1 MRTISTT
8 VEIDAPPSEV
18 WRVLTDGRSYP
29 EWNPFIRSLEGEL
42 REGGALRTVI
52 APPGGRPTSFK
63 PVVQEFVPEE
73 KLAWLGRVVL
83 PGVFDGAHSFT
94 LTELPEGRT
103 RFVQAETFSGVLV
116 PLMGGV
122 LRRTEE
128 GFVAMN
134 SALAARAARQPG

>member
-1 MRTISTT
+1 VRNLSSTI
-8 VEIDAPPSEV
+8 EIDAPPSDV

-42 REGGALRTVI
+42 REGGTLRTVI
-52 APPGGRPTSFK
+52 APPGGRPMSFT
-63 PVVQEFVPEE
+63 PVIQEFVPEK
-73 KLAWLGRVVL
+73 KLAWLGRFVL

-103 RFVQAETFSGVLV
+103 RLVQAECFSGVLV

-128 GFVAMN
+128 GFGVMN